1 LSGKKNGKVFV
12 FAAPSGSG
20 KTTIIKNILNSFP
33 DIVFSISAT
42 TRKKRENEV
51 HGKDY
56 FFLTEEEFKTKIER
70 NEFIEWE
77 RFYDYY
83 YGTLKSFVDETLGR
97 CKSVLLDL
105 DVKGAVSIKKLYPE
119 AALIFIAPPSME
131 ILETRLRSRGTDS
144 AADLAKRIE
153 RAKFEMTFKD
163 KFDYIIVNDDLQ
175 KAVEQA
181 KTIIK
186 EIKTGVK

>member
-1 LSGKKNGKVFV
+1 MSGKNGNVFV

-56 FFLTEEEFKTKIER
+56 FFLTEEEFKSKIER

-83 YGTLKSFVDETLGR
+83 YGTLKSFVDETLGC

-144 AADLAKRIE
+144 PEDLAKRIE

-175 KAVEQA
+175 KAVKQA
-181 KTIIK
+181 ETIIK

>member
-1 LSGKKNGKVFV
+1 MSGKEGKFFV

-20 KTTIIKNILNSFP
+20 KTTIIKNILSSFP

-56 FFLTEEEFKTKIER
+56 FFLTEEEFKSKIER

-83 YGTLKSFVDETLGR
+83 YGTLKSFVDETLGC

-131 ILETRLRSRGTDS
+131 ILEARLRSRGTDTPE
-144 AADLAKRIE
+144 DLAKRIE